1 MHLAGFLE
9 RIYTMMHDIANFAGR
24 RDAYTLDMLEIPQGA
39 GSGLIW
45 DKTGHIVTNYHVIR
59 GATELQVCHAW
70 LQPFV

>member
-1 MHLAGFLE
+1 MSALTVLL
-9 RIYTMMHDIANFAGR
+9 YMSDIDIDYQKFAGR

-59 GATELQVCHAW
+59 GATELQVRRA
-70 LQPFV
+70 